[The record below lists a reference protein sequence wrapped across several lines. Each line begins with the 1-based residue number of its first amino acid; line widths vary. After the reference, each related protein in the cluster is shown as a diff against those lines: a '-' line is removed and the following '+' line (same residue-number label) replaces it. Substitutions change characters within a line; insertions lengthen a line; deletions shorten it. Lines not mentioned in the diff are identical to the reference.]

1 MSLNGKTNEEKIWNY
16 LYSKLGNAYGVAGI
30 MGNIQAECGLKPNN
44 LQNSYEKKLGMTDD
58 EYTAAVDNGSYTN
71 FVYDK
76 AGYGI
81 VQWTYWSLKR
91 DFLAYVQSKG
101 ASIGDLEIQ
110 LEFLCKQLSE
120 NYAPTV
126 WNVCKSATSVLEASN
141 AMLLKFERPADQSE
155 AVQQK
160 RASYGEAFYAK
171 YAGKTGGVTSVPNDG
186 GNKMSNSS
194 LVNCTVLSPNHS
206 GKRTHAIDRI
216 TPHCV
221 VGQLSAEG
229 IGGCFTKTSRQ
240 ASCNYGIGFDGRV
253 CLIVDEA
260 NRSWCTSS
268 SANDQRAVTI
278 EVASDKTE
286 PYAFKEAAYNKLV
299 DLCVDICRRNG
310 KNTLLWI
317 DNKDKALAYQ
327 PKANEMLL
335 TVHRWFA
342 NKSCPGN
349 WMYARMGQ
357 LASTVTARLGG
368 SSATPVVPEAPKPTT
383 PAPTNKNFPAT
394 PFMVQVLVDDLNIR
408 TKPEMGNNVV
418 GVTKKGSFTI
428 VEVKNGWGLLK
439 SYASKKDGWIYLENG
454 SYVKILNSVAS
465 NPAPTPAPKVEFKNG
480 DVIKLISGATYWN
493 GKAIPNWV
501 FNSTL
506 YYRGKNENGIIFS
519 TQKTGAVTGVV
530 KESAVVG
537 ATASSNTPAPTPSKP
552 ASGVPYMVRVTA
564 DALNYRKG
572 PGTNYAVNGT
582 IRDKGSYTIVEVQ
595 GNWGRLKSGAGWI
608 CLDYTKKV

>member
-120 NYAPTV
+120 NYAAGV

-141 AMLLKFERPADQSE
+141 AMLLKFERPADRSE
-155 AVQQK
+155 AVQKK

-171 YAGKTGGVTSVPNDG
+171 FAGNTGGVTSIPENG

-206 GKRTHAIDRI
+206 GKRTHVIDRI

-221 VGQLSAEG
+221 VGQLSAES
-229 IGGCFTKTSRQ
+229 IGGCFTNPSRQ

-253 CLIVDEA
+253 ALIVDEA

-327 PKANEMLL
+327 PKTNEMLL

-357 LASTVTARLGG
+357 LASTVTTKLGG
-368 SSATPVVPEAPKPTT
+368 ST
-383 PAPTNKNFPAT
+383 
-394 PFMVQVLVDDLNIR
+394 
-408 TKPEMGNNVV
+408 
-418 GVTKKGSFTI
+418 
-428 VEVKNGWGLLK
+428 
-439 SYASKKDGWIYLENG
+439 
-454 SYVKILNSVAS
+454 AS
-465 NPAPTPAPKVEFKNG
+465 NPSPTPAPKVEFKNG
-480 DVIKLISGATYWN
+480 DVIKLVSGATYWN

-501 FNSTL
+501 FQSTL

-519 TQKTGAVTGVV
+519 TQKTGAITGIV
-530 KESAVVG
+530 KESAIMD
-537 ATASSNTPAPTPSKP
+537 ATAP
-552 ASGVPYMVRVTA
+552 GVPYMVRVTA

-572 PGTNYAVNGT
+572 PGTNYAING
-582 IRDKGSYTIVEVQ
+582 IIKDKGSYTIVEVQ

>member
-1 MSLNGKTNEEKIWNY
+1 
-16 LYSKLGNAYGVAGI
+16 

-253 CLIVDEA
+253 CLIVDEDK
-260 NRSWCTSS
+260 RSWCTSS

-408 TKPEMGNNVV
+408 TKPEMGNNIV

-454 SYVKILNSVAS
+454 SYVKILNTVAS
-465 NPAPTPAPKVEFKNG
+465 NPTPAPAPKVEFKNG
-480 DVIKLISGATYWN
+480 DVIKLVSGATYWN
-493 GKAIPNWV
+493 GKTIPSWV

-572 PGTNYAVNGT
+572 PGTNYAINGT